1 MARACAP
8 HREGIPMLSAWVTL
22 AAAITTSLVG
32 QVLLKSGASDSVA
45 ASAGFVDQLFRWQT
59 IIGLGAYGGAALL
72 YIIALRRIPMSV
84 ALPCTAASY
93 VVIAVIGWAA
103 FGETL
108 GAQKLAAIA
117 LIAAGVLLLATT
129 A

>member
-1 MARACAP
+1 MT
-8 HREGIPMLSAWVTL
+8 IYWLSLV
-22 AAAITTSLVG
+22 AAILTSLGG
-32 QVLLKSGASDSVA
+32 QVLLKAGAIGEG
-45 ASAGFVDQLFRWQT
+45 GFLTQILRPST
-59 IIGLGAYGGAALL
+59 IIGLIAYGGAAFL

-93 VVIAVIGWAA
+93 VAVAVIGHFM

-108 GAQKLAAIA
+108 STQKIAAIG
-117 LIAAGVLLLATT
+117 LICGGVLMLAM

>member
-1 MARACAP
+1 MSM
-8 HREGIPMLSAWVTL
+8 GLAWATL
-22 AAAITTSLVG
+22 AAAIVTSLIG
-32 QVLLKSGASDSVA
+32 QVLLKAGASGSVA

-72 YIIALRRIPMSV
+72 YIIALRKIPMSV

-93 VVIAVIGWAA
+93 VVIAVIGWAV
-103 FGETL
+103 FGESL
-108 GAQKLAAIA
+108 GPQKIAAIG
-117 LIAAGVLLLATT
+117 LISAGVVLLATT